1 MMRTAVGPKFRNG
14 ILDEGSKTRA
24 LRCLP
29 PDAPA
34 PPAAPRRGGLRR
46 RSRQVHPDGDRA
58 HDHAGHP
65 AGTKCRPLL
74 APH

>member
-1 MMRTAVGPKFRNG
+1 MRTTVGPKFRNG
-14 ILDEGSKTRA
+14 ILDGRFQNQTSQMS
-24 LRCLP
+24 P

-34 PPAAPRRGGLRR
+34 PAAAPRRGGLRR